1 MVWLCSLSRIEKD
14 PSNREV
20 KLRDLLRK
28 NEKLKESLLEIE
40 MQTVGE
46 IEVSFSPSKWY
57 CYSID

>member
-1 MVWLCSLSRIEKD
+1 MKVLLEIEKD
-14 PSNREV
+14 PSNREA

-46 IEVSFSPSKWY
+46 IEVPFFPSKWY